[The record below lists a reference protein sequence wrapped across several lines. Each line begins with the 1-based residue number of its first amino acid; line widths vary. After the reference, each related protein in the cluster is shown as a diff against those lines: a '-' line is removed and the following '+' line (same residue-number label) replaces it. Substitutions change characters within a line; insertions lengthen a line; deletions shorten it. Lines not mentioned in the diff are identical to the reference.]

1 VGAAE
6 REKTLVEQ
14 GLKIRLDFLVLFGQA
29 KRMERP

>member
-6 REKTLVEQ
+6 RKKTLVKQ

-29 KRMERP
+29 KRMKRY